1 MLPPFPSD
9 PTSWDFAQPVW
20 LMTAYKNKK
29 NMIACGVGFQLKS
42 EKKKKPL
49 QCKSHL
55 KFLLNMS
62 TQCIQWAYGY

>member
-20 LMTAYKNKK
+20 LMTAYKNK

-42 EKKKKPL
+42 EKKKK
-49 QCKSHL
+49 KT
-55 KFLLNMS
+55 FTM
-62 TQCIQWAYGY
+62 

>member
-42 EKKKKPL
+42 EKKKKNL
-49 QCKSHL
+49 Y
-55 KFLLNMS
+55 NVRV
-62 TQCIQWAYGY
+62 T